1 MGISYELSKREGRV
15 GGPEKPLSE
24 LGRRGYIRFWEA
36 RVAKAV
42 LEMKA
47 KTTLTVGEIADL
59 CWILPEDV
67 ILALKEIG
75 GLLAKKKADGSAVV
89 NKAKIREWVSA
100 REIDLTP
107 SVSEDGFLEPWDPE
121 AIHDD
126 ES

>member
-1 MGISYELSKREGRV
+1 MGISYELSKREGRI

-42 LEMKA
+42 LDMNVKA
-47 KTTLTVGEIADL
+47 TLTVGEIAAL

-75 GLLAKKKADGSAVV
+75 GLQAKKKADGSAVIC
-89 NKAKIREWVSA
+89 KAKIREWVNT
-100 REIDLTP
+100 RKIDLTP
-107 SVSEDGFLEPWDPE
+107 SVSEDGFLEPWDPK
-121 AIHDD
+121 AIRDD
-126 ES
+126 EP